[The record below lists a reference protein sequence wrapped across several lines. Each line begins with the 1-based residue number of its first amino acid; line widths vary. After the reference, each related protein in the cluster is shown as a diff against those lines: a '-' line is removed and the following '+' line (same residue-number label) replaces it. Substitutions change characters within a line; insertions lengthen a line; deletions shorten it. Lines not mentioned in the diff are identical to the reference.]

1 MPSLLDTAEIKI
13 EDAVQALLDADTELA
28 DWAITT
34 DPERA
39 IAQEAPK
46 TLLVS
51 TPGFTV
57 DQSDCQGQ
65 SIHRMVLE
73 LAFLSGP
80 QPLGVV
86 SRDNKRA
93 AARAHATLVADRYL
107 GGRLQELQERDAQPV
122 GDELKDLHAY
132 TIQYDVEF
140 YTPRDDWT
148 TIVGQGG
155 ETF

>member
-1 MPSLLDTAEIKI
+1 MPNLPDTAEIKI
-13 EDAVQALLDADTELA
+13 EDAVQALLQADAELSEW
-28 DWAITT
+28 DITT
-34 DPERA
+34 DVNRA
-39 IAQEAPK
+39 IEQEADK
-46 TLLVS
+46 TLLIS
-51 TPGFTV
+51 TPGFSM
-57 DQSDCQGQ
+57 DQSSCQGQ
-65 SIHRMVLE
+65 TDHRMVLE
-73 LAFLSGP
+73 LAFMSGP

-86 SRDNKRA
+86 SRANKRA
-93 AARAHATLVADRYL
+93 AARAHSTVVADRYL
-107 GGRLQELQERDAQPV
+107 GGMLQDLQERDAQPV